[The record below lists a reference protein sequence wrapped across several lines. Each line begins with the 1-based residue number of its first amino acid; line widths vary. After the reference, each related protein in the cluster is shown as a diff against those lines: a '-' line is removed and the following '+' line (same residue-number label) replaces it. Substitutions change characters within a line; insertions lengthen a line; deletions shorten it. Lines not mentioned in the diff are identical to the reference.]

1 MGLPQ
6 HHVSAPDHDPLDAFD
21 LAPSV
26 SPCVTEADWRQPKG
40 RDPTVRPHVD
50 VWWFER
56 PAVLVRIEEEPIW
69 PEPMDGRHACLAD
82 RRGGVA
88 SMTVEP
94 YLVVNP

>member
-1 MGLPQ
+1 
-6 HHVSAPDHDPLDAFD
+6 
-21 LAPSV
+21 
-26 SPCVTEADWRQPKG
+26 
-40 RDPTVRPHVD
+40 VD

>member
-40 RDPTVRPHVD
+40 RDPAVGPHVD
-50 VWWFER
+50 VRGFESL
-56 PAVLVRIEEEPIW
+56 AVLVGIEEEPIW

-82 RRGGVA
+82 RVGA
-88 SMTVEP
+88 TSSMTVSP
-94 YLVVNP
+94 YPVIDP